1 MENQIKKR
9 LVEKW
14 ESSRHEQ
21 ARVILTRKEQELNE
35 IYETAIQKRSSEIE
49 VMKEVKSFVQ
59 ASIDAL
65 NSQIDYWNAKHETEV
80 QKLDSDI
87 NTSNHRIAEIKQKT
101 EELKLVFDA
110 RQIEID
116 AYMIEREKKL
126 AIKNFAQ
133 LQWNSAIKI
142 QAWWRGT
149 MVRAGLGQFRR
160 KGKKPK
166 KPKKAA
172 GKGKKK

>member
-1 MENQIKKR
+1 MQ
-9 LVEKW
+9 KW
-14 ESSRHEQ
+14 EASRHEQ
-21 ARVILTRKEQELNE
+21 ARVILTRKEQELCE
-35 IYETAIQKRSSEIE
+35 GYERAMKKRVSEIE
-49 VMKEVKSFVQ
+49 VMQEVKSFVQ

-65 NSQIDYWNAKHETEV
+65 NSQIDHWIEKHESEV
-80 QKLDSDI
+80 QKLDTDI
-87 NTSNHRIAEIKQKT
+87 NTSNHRISEIKSKT
-101 EELKLVFDA
+101 EELTLVFDA

-116 AYMIEREKKL
+116 AYMIERQKKL

-142 QAWWRGT
+142 QAWWRGV

-166 KPKKAA
+166 KPKKAG

>member
-1 MENQIKKR
+1 M
-9 LVEKW
+9 
-14 ESSRHEQ
+14 
-21 ARVILTRKEQELNE
+21 QEA
-35 IYETAIQKRSSEIE
+35 YETAIQKRSSEID
-49 VMKEVKSFVQ
+49 VMKEVKTFVQ

-65 NSQIDYWNAKHETEV
+65 NNQIDYWIGKHETEV
-80 QKLDSDI
+80 QKLDADI
-87 NTSNHRIAEIKQKT
+87 NTSRHRITEIKTKT
-101 EELKLVFDA
+101 EELKIIFDA
-110 RQIEID
+110 RQIEIN

-142 QAWWRGT
+142 QAWWRGV